1 MRPLKSNV
9 ASAILGRN
17 WVTRTTGFCAQ
28 ISTGPYLWLLR
39 QRKYYYSFWRIKIR
53 CYNNVIYCTKHVS
66 LHNNQSGVAILSCE
80 SCHQI
85 SCCILRLAYMTRH
98 EGSKVIT
105 FKPLQFFGGVF
116 YALIEILIYHNVY
129 LLTKNC

>member
-1 MRPLKSNV
+1 
-9 ASAILGRN
+9 
-17 WVTRTTGFCAQ
+17 
-28 ISTGPYLWLLR
+28 
-39 QRKYYYSFWRIKIR
+39 
-53 CYNNVIYCTKHVS
+53 
-66 LHNNQSGVAILSCE
+66 
-80 SCHQI
+80 
-85 SCCILRLAYMTRH
+85 MTRH